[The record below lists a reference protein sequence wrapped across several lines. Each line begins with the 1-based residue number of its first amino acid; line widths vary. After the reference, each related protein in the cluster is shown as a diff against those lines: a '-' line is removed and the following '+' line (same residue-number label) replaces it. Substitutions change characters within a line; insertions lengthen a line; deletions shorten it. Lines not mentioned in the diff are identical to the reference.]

1 MSASVLLNW
10 LILAASLFNTAIML
24 WLGLTVLLNA
34 ERYTGGVWLMG
45 GGMLAGAAFF
55 VSHTAILGQELTLNP
70 DGLNFW
76 WRLGWVPV
84 VIIPLAWYVVILWYS
99 GFWTRP
105 RPLLFFRHRWPLTAA
120 LILTGGLA
128 ALLLLTNLL
137 PDYEQIVTLDLTAL
151 WQIGGVPAAFVS
163 LPVVMVGC
171 IALSIDALRHPAPT
185 DRLMGDLARSR
196 SRPWLMRAAA
206 VLLLVALLV
215 TGFIVGVVGESLTL
229 TPAPSPAGR
238 GRGEIETGAV
248 GMAETAQNE
257 VLSAA
262 ATPPPLLSS
271 QAEGATG
278 GSDISDIH
286 ELYATGSPSPRLR
299 GRGGQGVRGYVS
311 PAAPSQN
318 SQEAQPFFLSFEGLA
333 LFDLALSLLIAAA
346 TFCIGQAIVAYEV
359 FTGTTLPRRGF
370 FRQWRNM
377 LIFAA
382 VYALFLGW
390 SLATGFREVY
400 TLLATTLL
408 LIGFIGVYNWRT
420 FVERDRTMRQLR
432 PFVASQRLLTGFTG
446 EDEAGGSG
454 AADLFV
460 SIARDLLHAERAVL
474 VPLGDLAPLVGEAL
488 RYPSGSAAAPLPPL
502 PDLTDRLVHLDRA
515 AYAGCR
521 WAIPLRSERGL
532 VGALLIGGKADGG
545 LYSQEE
551 IELAAAG
558 GERALDTLAGEHLAR
573 RLMTLQ
579 RDRLAE
585 TRVVDLRTR
594 RALHDEVLPALH
606 TAILSLSAAADDPAA
621 REDALRSL
629 AGVHKQIAG
638 LIRQTESAP
647 VQVGGA
653 VDLAASLR
661 RMVEGEF
668 EGAFS
673 ALDGDLPTPLLIPP
687 LAGEVVLGAAR
698 EAVRNAALHA
708 RGESPDRSLRLTVRA
723 SEAGGQVTVTIEDDG
738 VGFYARRGESVG
750 TGNGL
755 LLHSTLLT
763 VIGGSLRVEA
773 PAEGGTRVVIETPE

>member
-1 MSASVLLNW
+1 MSTSVLLNW

-171 IALSIDALRHPAPT
+171 IALSIDAAPPRADRPA
-185 DRLMGDLARSR
+185 DGRSGARPVA
-196 SRPWLMRAAA
+196 PWLMRAAA
-206 VLLLVALLV
+206 VLLLVALIV

-229 TPAPSPAGR
+229 TPSPSWR

-248 GMAETAQNE
+248 GIAQTAQDE
-257 VLSAA
+257 AMTPT
-262 ATPPPLLSS
+262 ATPPPLPLPRERGPGG
-271 QAEGATG
+271 EG
-278 GSDISDIH
+278 
-286 ELYATGSPSPRLR
+286 
-299 GRGGQGVRGYVS
+299 
-311 PAAPSQN
+311 PA
-318 SQEAQPFFLSFEGLA
+318 AQPFFLSFEGLA

-488 RYPSGSAAAPLPPL
+488 RYPPGSAAAPLPPL
-502 PDLTDRLVHLDRA
+502 PDLTDRLVHLDPA

-532 VGALLIGGKADGG
+532 VGALLIGAKADGG

-579 RDRLAE
+579 RGRLAE

-606 TAILSLSAAADDPAA
+606 TAILSLSTAADDPAA
-621 REDALRSL
+621 RDDALRSL

-653 VDLAASLR
+653 VDLTASLR
-661 RMVEGEF
+661 CMVEGEF
-668 EGAFS
+668 EAAFS
-673 ALDGDLPTPLLIPP
+673 AVDGDLPASLLIPP

-708 RGESPDRSLRLTVRA
+708 RGESPDRSLRLTVSA
-723 SEAGGQVTVTIEDDG
+723 SEGGEQVTVTIEDDG
-738 VGFYARRGESVG
+738 VGFYARRGESPG

-773 PAEGGTRVVIETPE
+773 PAEGGTRVVIETPGQKDSLSVGAEVS